1 MGVTLQ
7 TIESQVLPIEKAQK
21 LIDLGVDTS
30 YASLAYYAF
39 YETLPKWYND
49 LRIRDDVLEKDPD
62 VIPFIPT
69 FTTHDLLMLLPPH
82 FYDFPYEDKEK
93 YVIYD
98 LCIERL
104 TGEWL
109 IYYKCTKDMIT
120 PTFQG
125 DLIDIVYEMLVWI
138 IENKHYLKNENNSI

>member
-1 MGVTLQ
+1 MTTKLSEQ
-7 TIESQVLPIEKAQK
+7 ILSIEKTQYLK
-21 LIDLGVDTS
+21 DLGINLSNSTLVWCGGITSLPYITPKYLLGLVDS
-30 YASLAYYAF
+30 SEFKIEA
-39 YETLPKWYND
+39 
-49 LRIRDDVLEKDPD
+49 V
-62 VIPFIPT
+62 
-69 FTTHDLLMLLPPH
+69 TTYDLLMLLPPH

-120 PTFQG
+120 PAFQG
-125 DLIDIVYEMLVWI
+125 DLIDIVYEMLIWI
-138 IENKHYLKNENNSI
+138 IENKHF